1 MRSFEQIRTV
11 AAARLAAESGMAVP
25 VVLAALVI
33 GLSLGSAAVLA
44 SVQVQSGS
52 IRDEDSKAAIAAA
65 DAAVAEAVFRQNKV
79 PTAGGN
85 RCLVLGAGAT
95 LIPGPPAA
103 DGWCPAVSGTV
114 GTASWTY
121 RVRHLSPVNG
131 TETMEVVGTGTS
143 DGVSRR
149 VEVQARTENGG
160 NPFSTNAVVGRDF
173 INLESNAHIEGN
185 AATNGDIT
193 IRSSAEL
200 CGTAQIGTEPADSLN
215 LLGSGQHG
223 GSGCPQSTYP
233 VVAADTT
240 LAPVFQGFVPSVNSN
255 GRFFSQDLSTGSG
268 VTWNSAT
275 RTLNVGTNS
284 TLTLGGANYS
294 FCRLHMDSNSTIYI
308 AAGADVR
315 IFFDTPESCNQ
326 TSGIAQMEL
335 DSNTRIVPSSG
346 NPAHAAFLFVG
357 STSTPPLPDTGA
369 AQQQLR
375 WRRREL
381 RELLRSLRTGHRPPT
396 EQQLVLVRGNCRQVG
411 PPGFQHQHDRSGR
424 CGRLPASR
432 GAPLPRPPL
441 RRVRRRG
448 DDRARSGLLTALTVQ
463 PLPNVPSGSP
473 RRVRV
478 APASWN
484 RQPVSPPTRHA
495 AR

>member
-160 NPFSTNAVVGRDF
+160 NPFSTQRGRRPGLHHHELERPNHGQRRHQRRHHAERQRQAVR
-173 INLESNAHIEGN
+173 
-185 AATNGDIT
+185 NGPA
-193 IRSSAEL
+193 RHRARRYAQSRRGSS
-200 CGTAQIGTEPADSLN
+200 S
-215 LLGSGQHG
+215 HG

-233 VVAADTT
+233 VVKADTT

-255 GRFFSQDLSTGSG
+255 GRFFSQDLKGPTDPGS
-268 VTWNSAT
+268 VTWSSST
-275 RTLNVGTNS
+275 RTLSLDAGGSV
-284 TLTLGGANYS
+284 TLGGNNYS
-294 FCRLHMDSNSTIYI
+294 FCRLQMNSNSTIYI
-308 AAGADVR
+308 AAGAEVR
-315 IFFDTPESCNQ
+315 IYFDTPEACNQ
-326 TSGIAQMEL
+326 SSGVTQLQM
-335 DSNTRIVPSSG
+335 DSNTRIISSSG
-346 NPAHAAFLFVG
+346 NPANAALLFVG
-357 STSTPPLPDTGA
+357 SSSRTTRANLNSNSGGGGATCESSFVLYGPLTEVTMNSNSTWCGAIAGKSVHMDSNVRINASGPASGFPLPAALLYRGVRYVECVGA
-369 AQQQLR
+369 A
-375 WRRREL
+375 
-381 RELLRSLRTGHRPPT
+381 TT
-396 EQQLVLVRGNCRQVG
+396 
-411 PPGFQHQHDRSGR
+411 
-424 CGRLPASR
+424 
-432 GAPLPRPPL
+432 APDQ
-441 RRVRRRG
+441 G
-448 DDRARSGLLTALTVQ
+448 C
-463 PLPNVPSGSP
+463 
-473 RRVRV
+473 
-478 APASWN
+478 
-484 RQPVSPPTRHA
+484 
-495 AR
+495 